1 MVAQKPQGIG
11 QGPPLDNEQIA
22 RRLDEVPELL
32 EAQGANVYRVHA
44 YRTGAQTIRQLLHPV
59 HDMRASPG

>member
-11 QGPPLDNEQIA
+11 QGLPLDNEQIA
-22 RRLDEVPELL
+22 RRLGEVAELL
-32 EAQGANVYRVHA
+32 EAQGANVYRVRA
-44 YRTGAQTIRQLLHPV
+44 YRTGARTIRWLPHPV